1 MAMLKYNLIPKPNF
15 YKTLDGTYT
24 VSSGTKVL
32 CAEEFLTAGNYLTA
46 YLKTR
51 PVSTEGAIKFKKV
64 GGMEPESYKLKVSP
78 ESIFVEASDARG
90 AFYGAV
96 TLKTILM

>member
-32 CAEEFLTAGNYLTA
+32 CAEEFLTAESN
-46 YLKTR
+46 LKK
-51 PVSTEGAIKFKKV
+51 SAAWNQSLIN
-64 GGMEPESYKLKVSP
+64 
-78 ESIFVEASDARG
+78 
-90 AFYGAV
+90 
-96 TLKTILM
+96 